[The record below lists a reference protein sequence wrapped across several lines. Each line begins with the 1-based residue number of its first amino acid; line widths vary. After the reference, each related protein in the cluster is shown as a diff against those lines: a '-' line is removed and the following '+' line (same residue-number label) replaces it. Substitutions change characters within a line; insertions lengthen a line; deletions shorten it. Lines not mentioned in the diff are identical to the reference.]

1 MSYKPSYAKGDWL
14 AICDQCGRQYK
25 ASELRLRWDNL
36 MVCSGD
42 WEPRQPQDFVHGVAD
57 IMSPP
62 WTRPESSDSFI
73 PFVYTNN
80 FFNSSST
87 TSSSLSK
94 LFIAYTSSKH
104 ELNAKPLN
112 SVTIG

>member
-1 MSYKPSYAKGDWL
+1 MSYRPSYAKGDWL

-73 PFVYTNN
+73 PFNYTNL
-80 FFNSSST
+80 FSILL
-87 TSSSLSK
+87 TSSASLDVK
-94 LFIAYTSSKH
+94 FIEYTSTKQ
-104 ELNAKPLN
+104 ELNAKPIN
-112 SVTIG
+112 TITVG

>member
-1 MSYKPSYAKGDWL
+1 MSYKPSYAKGQWL

-25 ASELRLRWDNL
+25 SSELRMRWDNL
-36 MVCSGD
+36 MVCEGD

-57 IMSPP
+57 IMAPP

-73 PFVYTNN
+73 PINYTNAMN
-80 FFNSSST
+80 LVST
-87 TSSSLSK
+87 TGASLS
-94 LFIAYTSSKH
+94 IRVIVYASSKK

-112 SVTIG
+112 TTTVG